1 MHYTAKGGFE
11 FVEKCKH
18 IEEEFYPTVLN
29 YLCFHISHLRI
40 IFTELNRLTFSSII
54 AQKFRLITQ
63 RRNLIRILSSLP
75 CIHTSQQDALVVK
88 RWTTWGSFR
97 DETVLTN

>member
-40 IFTELNRLTFSSII
+40 IFTELNRLTLSSII
-54 AQKFRLITQ
+54 AQKFCFDNTRQKFNKDTFIPTLYSYFSA
-63 RRNLIRILSSLP
+63 RRPGREAMDNLGFI
-75 CIHTSQQDALVVK
+75 
-88 RWTTWGSFR
+88 
-97 DETVLTN
+97 